1 MNKSGNQFYSEEIR
15 DIVEV
20 MPTKWASYVSYVSV
34 VLVMVFLTL
43 GFFIDYPETVSGM
56 VYISGNSASIRI
68 TSPQRGQISLLV
80 HERQLV
86 HVGSELAYI
95 ENAADYKD
103 VMLLEKY
110 CDRFSCSNSLDSFPE
125 NLNLGSI
132 QPSFA
137 SFLRAI
143 HKYNA
148 LLDSKTYAE
157 MCRSLDETESY
168 SHNLAGNIAKELSL
182 RKSITNLQK
191 RQWYRDSA
199 LYAAGAVSK
208 EIMEERELSLL
219 NNMQQVREL
228 ENAQSSAMA
237 DIGKTQIERAKLKID
252 KDESL
257 VEASN
262 NVETALNDLKAHIQ
276 EWKKTYVI
284 SSPVDGQV
292 EYLAFLQEHISVDQG
307 MELFAIKAARNN
319 ILGKMLIPVS
329 GAGQVKAG
337 QDVNVKLLTYPYQK
351 YGFIKARIQSVSH
364 HLIHSSNN
372 SKYDGMADDALM
384 AYVSF
389 PDGLKTNYGIILPC
403 ESETKGL
410 ADIVTRKYKLIERL
424 FSNLRTNTSK

>member
-208 EIMEERELSLL
+208 
-219 NNMQQVREL
+219 
-228 ENAQSSAMA
+228 
-237 DIGKTQIERAKLKID
+237 
-252 KDESL
+252 
-257 VEASN
+257 
-262 NVETALNDLKAHIQ
+262 
-276 EWKKTYVI
+276 
-284 SSPVDGQV
+284 
-292 EYLAFLQEHISVDQG
+292 
-307 MELFAIKAARNN
+307 
-319 ILGKMLIPVS
+319 
-329 GAGQVKAG
+329 
-337 QDVNVKLLTYPYQK
+337 
-351 YGFIKARIQSVSH
+351 
-364 HLIHSSNN
+364 
-372 SKYDGMADDALM
+372 
-384 AYVSF
+384 
-389 PDGLKTNYGIILPC
+389 
-403 ESETKGL
+403 
-410 ADIVTRKYKLIERL
+410 
-424 FSNLRTNTSK
+424 